1 MGIILNK
8 GYSIMH
14 NRPLYYKKIKP
25 FIRKPFIKVIT
36 GIRRCGKS
44 TMMLLIQQLMEEEGV
59 KRKQIISINFE
70 SMKYYHL
77 RTSIALYNYVSEL
90 LKTMESPAYLFFD
103 EIQIVKDWEEAVNSL
118 FLDFQVDMYITG
130 SNSQLLSSELSTLLT
145 GRFIH
150 IKMQVLS
157 FTEMLEF
164 RSGQE
169 DTQENLLWLYIRRGG
184 FPAVHLTTD
193 YDERA
198 TYMIINDIFDSIVLR
213 DVVQRFKIRDVELLR
228 RILSFIADSVGS
240 TISAKRIAD
249 YFKSQIRSV
258 DINTVYTY
266 LDALVSSFLIT
277 RVQRYDIQ
285 GKELLKTQEKYY
297 LADSGLQHAVFGYR
311 DRHVSGILENIVYS
325 ELVRRGYT
333 VYIGKMGTQ
342 KVDFIAEQPPKK
354 LYVQVAFKLESEE
367 TVQREFSPLLSIRDS
382 FPKFVVT
389 MDPHFQDTIEGVR
402 HIGLYQFL
410 TDEHL
415 F

>member
-1 MGIILNK
+1 ML
-8 GYSIMH
+8 
-14 NRPLYYKKIKP
+14 NRPLYYEKIRP
-25 FIRKPFIKVIT
+25 FINKPFIKVIT

-44 TMMLLIQQLMEEEGV
+44 TMMLLIQQLLTKEGV
-59 KRKQIISINFE
+59 ESKQIISINFE

-77 RTSIALYNYVSEL
+77 RTSLALYNYVSEL
-90 LKTMESPAYLFFD
+90 LKTMKSPAYVFFD
-103 EIQIVKDWEEAVNSL
+103 EIQIVENWEEAVNSL
-118 FLDFQVDMYITG
+118 FLDFQIDMYITG

-150 IKMQVLS
+150 IEMQVLS
-157 FTEMLEF
+157 FSEMLEF
-164 RSGQE
+164 RSGKT

-184 FPAVHLTTD
+184 FPAVHLTSD
-193 YDERA
+193 YDEKA

-213 DVVQRFKIRDVELLR
+213 DVVQRYKIRDVELLR
-228 RILSFIADSVGS
+228 RILNFIADSVGN

-249 YFKSQIRSV
+249 YFKSQARKV

-277 RVQRYDIQ
+277 KVQRYDIK
-285 GKELLKTQEKYY
+285 GRELLKTQEKYY
-297 LADSGLQHAVFGYR
+297 LADTGLQHAVFGYR
-311 DRHVSGILENIVYS
+311 DRHISGILENIVYN

-333 VYIGKMGTQ
+333 VYIGKLDTRE
-342 KVDFIAEQPPKK
+342 VDFIAEQPPKK

-367 TVQREFSPLLSIRDS
+367 TVQREFAPLLAIRDS
-382 FPKFVVT
+382 YPKFVVT
-389 MDPHFQDTIEGVR
+389 MDSHFQDTIEGVR

>member
-1 MGIILNK
+1 ML
-8 GYSIMH
+8 
-14 NRPLYYKKIKP
+14 NRPLYYEKIRP
-25 FIRKPFIKVIT
+25 FINKPFIKVIT

-44 TMMLLIQQLMEEEGV
+44 TMMLLIQQLLTEEGV
-59 KRKQIISINFE
+59 ESKQIISINFE

-77 RTSIALYNYVSEL
+77 RTSLALYNYVSEL
-90 LKTMESPAYLFFD
+90 LKTMKSPAYVFFD
-103 EIQIVKDWEEAVNSL
+103 EIQIVENWEEAVNSL
-118 FLDFQVDMYITG
+118 FLDFQIDMYITG

-150 IKMQVLS
+150 IEMQVLS
-157 FTEMLEF
+157 FSEMLEF
-164 RSGQE
+164 RSGKT

-184 FPAVHLTTD
+184 FPAVHLTSD
-193 YDERA
+193 YDEKA

-213 DVVQRFKIRDVELLR
+213 DVVQRYKIRDVELLR
-228 RILSFIADSVGS
+228 RILNFIADSVGN

-249 YFKSQIRSV
+249 YFKSQARKV

-277 RVQRYDIQ
+277 KVQRYDIK
-285 GKELLKTQEKYY
+285 GRELLKTQEKYY
-297 LADSGLQHAVFGYR
+297 LADTGLQHAVFGYR
-311 DRHVSGILENIVYS
+311 DRHISGILENIVYN

-333 VYIGKMGTQ
+333 VYIGKLDTRE
-342 KVDFIAEQPPKK
+342 VDFIAEQPHHK

-367 TVQREFSPLLSIRDS
+367 TVQREFAPLLAIRDS
-382 FPKFVVT
+382 YPKFVVT
-389 MDPHFQDTIEGVR
+389 MDSHFQDTIEGVR

>member
-1 MGIILNK
+1 ML
-8 GYSIMH
+8 
-14 NRPLYYKKIKP
+14 NRPLYYEKIRP
-25 FIRKPFIKVIT
+25 FINKPFIKVIT

-44 TMMLLIQQLMEEEGV
+44 TMMLLIQQLLTEEGV
-59 KRKQIISINFE
+59 ESKQIISINFE

-77 RTSIALYNYVSEL
+77 RSSLALYNYVSEL
-90 LKTMESPAYLFFD
+90 LKTMKSPAYVFFD
-103 EIQIVKDWEEAVNSL
+103 EIQIVEDWEEAVNSL
-118 FLDFQVDMYITG
+118 FLDFQIDMYITG

-150 IKMQVLS
+150 IEMQVLS
-157 FTEMLEF
+157 FREMLEF
-164 RSGQE
+164 RSDKT

-193 YDERA
+193 YDEKA

-213 DVVQRFKIRDVELLR
+213 DVVQRYKIRDVELLQ
-228 RILSFIADSVGS
+228 RILNFIADSVGN

-249 YFKSQIRSV
+249 YFKSQARNV

-277 RVQRYDIQ
+277 RVQRYDIK
-285 GKELLKTQEKYY
+285 GRELLKTQEKYY

-311 DRHVSGILENIVYS
+311 DRHISGILENIVYS
-325 ELVRRGYT
+325 ELARRGYT
-333 VYIGKMGTQ
+333 VYIGKLDTQ
-342 KVDFIAEQPPKK
+342 EVDFIAKQPPKK

-367 TVQREFSPLLSIRDS
+367 TVQREFAPLLSIRDS
-382 FPKFVVT
+382 YPKFVVT

>member
-1 MGIILNK
+1 
-8 GYSIMH
+8 
-14 NRPLYYKKIKP
+14 
-25 FIRKPFIKVIT
+25 
-36 GIRRCGKS
+36 
-44 TMMLLIQQLMEEEGV
+44 MMLLIQQLLTKEGV
-59 KRKQIISINFE
+59 ESKQIISINFE

-77 RTSIALYNYVSEL
+77 RTSLALYNYVSEL
-90 LKTMESPAYLFFD
+90 LKTMKSPAYVFFD
-103 EIQIVKDWEEAVNSL
+103 EIQIVENWEEAVNSL
-118 FLDFQVDMYITG
+118 FLDFQIDMYITG

-150 IKMQVLS
+150 IEMQVLS
-157 FTEMLEF
+157 FSEMLEF
-164 RSGQE
+164 RSGKT

-184 FPAVHLTTD
+184 FPAVHLTSD
-193 YDERA
+193 YDEKA

-213 DVVQRFKIRDVELLR
+213 DVVQRYKIRDVELLR
-228 RILSFIADSVGS
+228 RILNFIADSVGN

-249 YFKSQIRSV
+249 YFKSQARKV

-277 RVQRYDIQ
+277 KVQRYDIK
-285 GKELLKTQEKYY
+285 GRELLKTQEKYY
-297 LADSGLQHAVFGYR
+297 LADTGLQHAVFGYR
-311 DRHVSGILENIVYS
+311 DRHISGILENIVYN

-333 VYIGKMGTQ
+333 VYIGKLDTRE
-342 KVDFIAEQPPKK
+342 VDFIAEQPHHK

-367 TVQREFSPLLSIRDS
+367 TVQREFAPLLAIRDS
-382 FPKFVVT
+382 YPKFVVT
-389 MDPHFQDTIEGVR
+389 MDSHFQDTIEGVR

>member
-1 MGIILNK
+1 ML
-8 GYSIMH
+8 S
-14 NRPLYYKKIKP
+14 RSLYYEKIRP
-25 FIRKPFIKVIT
+25 FINKPFIKVIT

-44 TMMLLIQQLMEEEGV
+44 TMMLLIQQLLTEEGV
-59 KRKQIISINFE
+59 ESKQIISINFE

-77 RTSIALYNYVSEL
+77 RSSLALYNYVSEL
-90 LKTMESPAYLFFD
+90 LKTMKSPAYVFFD
-103 EIQIVKDWEEAVNSL
+103 EIQIVEDWEEAVNSL
-118 FLDFQVDMYITG
+118 FLDFQIDMYITG

-150 IKMQVLS
+150 IEMQVLS
-157 FTEMLEF
+157 FSEMLEF
-164 RSGQE
+164 RSSKT

-184 FPAVHLTTD
+184 FPAVHLTSD
-193 YDERA
+193 YDEKA

-213 DVVQRFKIRDVELLR
+213 DVVQRYKIRDVELLR
-228 RILSFIADSVGS
+228 RILNFIADSVGN

-249 YFKSQIRSV
+249 YFKSQARKV

-277 RVQRYDIQ
+277 RVQRYDIK
-285 GKELLKTQEKYY
+285 GRELLKTQEKYY
-297 LADSGLQHAVFGYR
+297 LADTGLQHAVFGYR
-311 DRHVSGILENIVYS
+311 DRHISGILENIVYN

-333 VYIGKMGTQ
+333 VYIGKLDTRE
-342 KVDFIAEQPPKK
+342 VDFIAEQPHHK

-367 TVQREFSPLLSIRDS
+367 TVQREFASLFAIRDS
-382 FPKFVVT
+382 YPKFVVT
-389 MDPHFQDTIEGVR
+389 MDSHFQDTIEGVR

>member
-1 MGIILNK
+1 ML
-8 GYSIMH
+8 S
-14 NRPLYYKKIKP
+14 RSLYYEKIRP
-25 FIRKPFIKVIT
+25 FINKPFIKVIT

-44 TMMLLIQQLMEEEGV
+44 TMMLLIQQLLTEEGV
-59 KRKQIISINFE
+59 ESKQIISINFE

-77 RTSIALYNYVSEL
+77 RSSLALYNYVSEL
-90 LKTMESPAYLFFD
+90 LKTMKSPAYVFFD
-103 EIQIVKDWEEAVNSL
+103 EIQIVEDWEEAVNSL
-118 FLDFQVDMYITG
+118 FLDFQIDMYITG

-150 IKMQVLS
+150 IEMQVLS
-157 FTEMLEF
+157 FSEMLEF
-164 RSGQE
+164 RSNKT
-169 DTQENLLWLYIRRGG
+169 DTEENLLWLYIRRGG
-184 FPAVHLTTD
+184 FPAVHLTSD
-193 YDERA
+193 YDEKA

-213 DVVQRFKIRDVELLR
+213 DVVQRYKIRDVELLR
-228 RILSFIADSVGS
+228 RILNFIADSVGN

-249 YFKSQIRSV
+249 YFKSQARKV

-285 GKELLKTQEKYY
+285 GRELLKTQEKYY

-311 DRHVSGILENIVYS
+311 DRHISGILENIVYN

-333 VYIGKMGTQ
+333 VYIGKLGAQ
-342 KVDFIAEQPPKK
+342 VVDFIAEQPPKK
-354 LYVQVAFKLESEE
+354 LYVQVAFKLEVEE
-367 TVQREFSPLLSIRDS
+367 TVQREFAPLLAIRDS
-382 FPKFVVT
+382 YPKFVVT
-389 MDPHFQDTIEGVR
+389 MDSHFQDTIEGVQ
-402 HIGLYQFL
+402 HVGLYQFL

>member
-1 MGIILNK
+1 
-8 GYSIMH
+8 
-14 NRPLYYKKIKP
+14 
-25 FIRKPFIKVIT
+25 
-36 GIRRCGKS
+36 
-44 TMMLLIQQLMEEEGV
+44 MMLLIQQLLTEEGV
-59 KRKQIISINFE
+59 ESKQIISINFE
-70 SMKYYHL
+70 SMQYYNL
-77 RTSIALYNYVSEL
+77 RTSLALYNHVSEL
-90 LKTMESPAYLFFD
+90 LKTRKSPAYVFFD
-103 EIQIVKDWEEAVNSL
+103 EIQIVEDWEEAVNSL

-130 SNSQLLSSELSTLLT
+130 SNSKLLSSELSTLLT

-150 IKMQVLS
+150 IEMQVLS
-157 FTEMLEF
+157 FREMLEF
-164 RSGQE
+164 RSDKT

-193 YDERA
+193 YDEKA

-213 DVVQRFKIRDVELLR
+213 DVVQRYKIRDVELLR
-228 RILSFIADSVGS
+228 RILNFIADSVGN

-249 YFKSQIRSV
+249 YFKSQVRNV

-277 RVQRYDIQ
+277 RVQRYDIK
-285 GKELLKTQEKYY
+285 GRELLKTQEKYY

-311 DRHVSGILENIVYS
+311 DRHISGILENIVYS

-333 VYIGKMGTQ
+333 VYRGKLDTQ
-342 KVDFIAEQPPKK
+342 EVDFIAEQPPKK

-367 TVQREFSPLLSIRDS
+367 TVQREFAPLLSIRDS
-382 FPKFVVT
+382 YPKFVVT

>member
-1 MGIILNK
+1 ML
-8 GYSIMH
+8 S
-14 NRPLYYKKIKP
+14 RPLYYEKIRP
-25 FIRKPFIKVIT
+25 FINKPFIKVIT

-44 TMMLLIQQLMEEEGV
+44 TMMLLIQQLLTEEGV
-59 KRKQIISINFE
+59 ESKQIISINFE

-77 RTSIALYNYVSEL
+77 RSSLALYNYVSEL
-90 LKTMESPAYLFFD
+90 LKTMKSPAYVFFD
-103 EIQIVKDWEEAVNSL
+103 EIQIVEDWEEAVNSL
-118 FLDFQVDMYITG
+118 FLDFQIDMYITG

-150 IKMQVLS
+150 IEMQVLS
-157 FTEMLEF
+157 FSEMLEF
-164 RSGQE
+164 RSSKT

-184 FPAVHLTTD
+184 FPAVHLTSD
-193 YDERA
+193 YDEKA

-213 DVVQRFKIRDVELLR
+213 DVVQRYKIRDVELLR
-228 RILSFIADSVGS
+228 RILNFIADSVGN

-249 YFKSQIRSV
+249 YFKSQARKV

-277 RVQRYDIQ
+277 RVQRYDIK
-285 GKELLKTQEKYY
+285 GGELLKTQEKYY
-297 LADSGLQHAVFGYR
+297 LADTGLQHAVFGYR
-311 DRHVSGILENIVYS
+311 DRHISGILENIVYN

-333 VYIGKMGTQ
+333 VYIGKLDTRE
-342 KVDFIAEQPPKK
+342 VDFIAEQPHHK

-367 TVQREFSPLLSIRDS
+367 TVQREFAPLLAIRDS
-382 FPKFVVT
+382 YPKFVVT
-389 MDPHFQDTIEGVR
+389 MDSHFQDTIEGVR

>member
-1 MGIILNK
+1 ML
-8 GYSIMH
+8 S
-14 NRPLYYKKIKP
+14 RPLYYEKIRP
-25 FIRKPFIKVIT
+25 FINKPFIKVIT

-44 TMMLLIQQLMEEEGV
+44 TMMLLIQQLLTEEGV
-59 KRKQIISINFE
+59 ESKQIISINFE

-77 RTSIALYNYVSEL
+77 RSSLALYNYVSEL
-90 LKTMESPAYLFFD
+90 LKTMKSPAYVFFD
-103 EIQIVKDWEEAVNSL
+103 EIQIVEDWEEAVNSL
-118 FLDFQVDMYITG
+118 FLDFQIDMYITG

-150 IKMQVLS
+150 IEMQVLS
-157 FTEMLEF
+157 FSEMLEF
-164 RSGQE
+164 RSSKT

-184 FPAVHLTTD
+184 FPAVHLTSD
-193 YDERA
+193 YDEKA

-213 DVVQRFKIRDVELLR
+213 DVVQRYKIRDVELLR
-228 RILSFIADSVGS
+228 RILNFIADSVGN

-249 YFKSQIRSV
+249 YFKSQARKV

-277 RVQRYDIQ
+277 KVLRYDIK
-285 GKELLKTQEKYY
+285 GRELLKTQEKYY

-311 DRHVSGILENIVYS
+311 DRHISGILENIVYN

-333 VYIGKMGTQ
+333 VYIGKLETRE
-342 KVDFIAEQPPKK
+342 VDFIAEQPHHK

-367 TVQREFSPLLSIRDS
+367 TVQREFAPLLAIRDS
-382 FPKFVVT
+382 YPKFVVT
-389 MDPHFQDTIEGVR
+389 MDPYFQDTIEGVR

>member
-1 MGIILNK
+1 ML
-8 GYSIMH
+8 S
-14 NRPLYYKKIKP
+14 RPLYYEKIRP
-25 FIRKPFIKVIT
+25 FINKPFIKVIT

-44 TMMLLIQQLMEEEGV
+44 TMMLLIQQLLTEEGV
-59 KRKQIISINFE
+59 ESKQIISINFE
-70 SMKYYHL
+70 SMQYYNL
-77 RTSIALYNYVSEL
+77 RTSLALYNHVSEL
-90 LKTMESPAYLFFD
+90 LKTRKSPAYVFFD
-103 EIQIVKDWEEAVNSL
+103 EIQIVEDWEEAVNSL

-130 SNSQLLSSELSTLLT
+130 SNSKLLSSELSTLLT

-150 IKMQVLS
+150 IEMQVLS
-157 FTEMLEF
+157 FREMLEF
-164 RSGQE
+164 RSGKT
-169 DTQENLLWLYIRRGG
+169 DTQENLLWLYIRLGG

-193 YDERA
+193 YDEKA

-213 DVVQRFKIRDVELLR
+213 DVVQRYKIRDVELLR
-228 RILSFIADSVGS
+228 RILNFIADSVGN

-249 YFKSQIRSV
+249 YFKSQARNV

-277 RVQRYDIQ
+277 RVQRYDI
-285 GKELLKTQEKYY
+285 KSRELLKTQEKYY

-311 DRHVSGILENIVYS
+311 DRHISGILENIVYN

-333 VYIGKMGTQ
+333 VYIGKLDTQ
-342 KVDFIAEQPPKK
+342 EVDFIAEQPPKK

-367 TVQREFSPLLSIRDS
+367 TVQREFAPLLSIRDS
-382 FPKFVVT
+382 YPKFVVT

-402 HIGLYQFL
+402 NIGLYQFL